1 LTLRTQLALARLAMA
16 EGHGMQARDQLAALI
31 PRLRLAGVQT
41 AVELPQALQS
51 LGEAELSEGHA
62 RQAVAPLQEAVSL
75 LEQSRDSTSEAVAR
89 ERLGEVLAAG
99 GGAGARQQL
108 LQAVAGLTGQ
118 LGAAH
123 SETLRGE
130 RALRDTR

>member
-1 LTLRTQLALARLAMA
+1 
-16 EGHGMQARDQLAALI
+16 
-31 PRLRLAGVQT
+31 
-41 AVELPQALQS
+41 LQS

-75 LEQSRDSTSEAVAR
+75 LEQSRDSTWEAVAR

-108 LQAVAGLTGQ
+108 LQAVAALTGQ

-130 RALRDTR
+130 RALRETR